1 MEKAPQLLVT
11 GGIVRGIDRLVVL
24 AEELLML
31 LFGEISQ
38 DHQRIGGIFRGC
50 AVTGLSLRLPAMRS
64 LPAARAWT
72 QTPQVRSG
80 PSRLHLSSR
89 FNLGP
94 ASCDG

>member
-1 MEKAPQLLVT
+1 MEEAPQSLVT
-11 GGIVRGIDRLVVL
+11 GRVVRVIHRLVVL

-31 LFGEISQ
+31 LFGKISQ
-38 DHQRIGGIFRGC
+38 DHQRIGGIFR
-50 AVTGLSLRLPAMRS
+50 RLCRHRTQATPARLGS